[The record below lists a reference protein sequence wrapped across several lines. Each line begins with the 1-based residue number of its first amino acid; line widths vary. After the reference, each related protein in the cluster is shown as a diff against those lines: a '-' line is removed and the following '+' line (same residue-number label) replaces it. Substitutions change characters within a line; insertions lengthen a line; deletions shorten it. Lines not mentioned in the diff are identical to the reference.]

1 MKLKLPKTFQ
11 KITRAQWT
19 YGGIF
24 IGFVI
29 WMIFLD
35 TNSLLI
41 HHQLNAEIEQLEN
54 EKEGLI
60 KTIKQDQKALE
71 QFKNLDSLEKF
82 ARENYGHKK
91 ENEAVYLIEYR
102 DSI

>member
-60 KTIKQDQKALE
+60 KPYNKTKRPW
-71 QFKNLDSLEKF
+71 NSLKTLT
-82 ARENYGHKK
+82 
-91 ENEAVYLIEYR
+91 V
-102 DSI
+102 

>member
-11 KITRAQWT
+11 KITRAHWT

-60 KTIKQDQKALE
+60 KTIQQDQKALE

>member
-1 MKLKLPKTFQ
+1 
-11 KITRAQWT
+11 
-19 YGGIF
+19 
-24 IGFVI
+24 
-29 WMIFLD
+29 MIFLD

-60 KTIKQDQKALE
+60 KTIQQDQKALE

-102 DSI
+102 DSIWFF

>member
-1 MKLKLPKTFQ
+1 M
-11 KITRAQWT
+11 
-19 YGGIF
+19 
-24 IGFVI
+24 
-29 WMIFLD
+29 
-35 TNSLLI
+35 LI
-41 HHQLNAEIEQLEN
+41 HHQLNAEIKQLEN

-60 KTIKQDQKALE
+60 KTIQQDQKALE

>member
-1 MKLKLPKTFQ
+1 VKLKLPKTFQ

-19 YGGIF
+19 YGGIL

-60 KTIKQDQKALE
+60 KTIQQDQKALE

>member
-1 MKLKLPKTFQ
+1 
-11 KITRAQWT
+11 
-19 YGGIF
+19 
-24 IGFVI
+24 
-29 WMIFLD
+29 MIFLD

-60 KTIKQDQKALE
+60 KTIQQDQKALE

>member
-11 KITRAQWT
+11 KITRAKWT

-60 KTIKQDQKALE
+60 KTIQQDQKALE